1 MSNLGRTDRID
12 YLYEKGLRDC
22 IYWVESR
29 IEELYQE
36 DAEEPARDG
45 LLYDEFCFQNGVGEL
60 ADQAL
65 DEWQGMHGNDIDRIA
80 NIFGWTESCFRYMS
94 YLGNSDLKDTL
105 SGAITF
111 GVVKGAL
118 RNIGFI

>member
-12 YLYEKGLRDC
+12 RLYEKGLRDC

-45 LLYDEFCFQNGVGEL
+45 LLYDEFYFQNGVGEL

-65 DEWQGMHGNDIDRIA
+65 DEWQGMQGNDIDRIA
-80 NIFGWTESCFRYMS
+80 NIFGGTESCFRYMS
-94 YLGNSDLKDTL
+94 YLSNSDLKDTL

-118 RNIGFI
+118 RKIGFI